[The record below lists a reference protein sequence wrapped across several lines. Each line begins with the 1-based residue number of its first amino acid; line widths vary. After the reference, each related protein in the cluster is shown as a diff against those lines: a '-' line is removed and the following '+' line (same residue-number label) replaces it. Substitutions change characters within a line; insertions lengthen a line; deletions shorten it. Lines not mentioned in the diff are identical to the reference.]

1 MEHDDDRDV
10 IAALMAGTRVD
21 VLDLPLI
28 RLFALTLPHV
38 LWTDHEAGIIGQ
50 PSCLA
55 DGLFRCTYRA
65 HRPRCGR
72 PDPGKPCRRASEG
85 DGQEKMIVRSSSI
98 HRPRPN
104 RAGMAR
110 MAAIA
115 LVLLASAT
123 AASAAEKERVCLSK
137 SEQKAAISN
146 GQAVTLAQAIRSIA
160 RLGARPRLPRG
171 RQRQA
176 LPRAEGPRLRADS
189 PRAGWQSHADDRRC
203 HQRQGRRRALTG
215 RNFLASPRD
224 RGRSR
229 PQPPTC
235 HGLDRRG
242 LCGRPRLR
250 RRGGSLSRRDRAL

>member
-146 GQAVTLAQAIRSIA
+146 GQAVTLAQAIRSI
-160 RLGARPRLPRG
+160 RGSVRG
-171 RQRQA
+171 RGSREVVNAKLCREEKGLVYVLTVLARDGKVTQMTVDATSGKVVDA
-176 LPRAEGPRLRADS
+176 L
-189 PRAGWQSHADDRRC
+189 
-203 HQRQGRRRALTG
+203 
-215 RNFLASPRD
+215 
-224 RGRSR
+224 
-229 PQPPTC
+229 
-235 HGLDRRG
+235 
-242 LCGRPRLR
+242 
-250 RRGGSLSRRDRAL
+250 